1 MYKKT
6 LILLL
11 LLCSC
16 IIIFADPAWPDSVL
30 VHQPDGTNLW
40 VYDRGDEFYNW
51 TESTDGYPIVRNNGG
66 IFEYASIE
74 SKQLKPSG
82 VKVHNVQEK
91 ASVEASFAKRQLAAV
106 RKNLKKANSNV
117 KRIGAQHRSLGIPS
131 SPVVGTRKVLTIL
144 AQFTDKPFTYN
155 VTNFDSIMN
164 TIGYTGHE
172 NAGSVRDYYYE
183 NSYGQLTIQSVV
195 IGPFT
200 AAHNSAYYSRPQGST
215 GDHAADL
222 VLEAINWADAQGIDF
237 NTLDGN
243 NDGYV
248 DCIHIIFAGN
258 RYSSSGDGII
268 WPFHSAFVTPI
279 VKDGTNISE
288 FIMTPEKLGNDN
300 SDINSIGTI
309 CHELG
314 HVLGA
319 PDFYGINAG
328 SADKPYIGTGIW
340 DVMGDGSHNLSGTHP
355 AHHNPF
361 TKTIVY
367 QWTTPN
373 TINASET
380 NIVYSIPASSQN
392 STAIYKIPTST
403 TGEYY
408 LIENRQKVSFDSSL
422 ADSGLLIY
430 HISAGI
436 EDAIA
441 YNQINT
447 SLPQKCYL
455 VNPTSLQ
462 NSPTDIYSYGFPEQ
476 NVFPY
481 KNYYGHTNIFFTSQT
496 TPRSQ
501 SWAGEPTGVDVC
513 FIQHDGNNM
522 KFVVNP
528 IIEGPDYICD
538 TTCFSVKNVPEGA
551 TYSWTYT
558 KPDQY
563 FGNHTMHGQGTSA
576 ICLTLDSP
584 PTPMSLSM
592 GETYSST
599 GIIIPPQP
607 IMPGAIEVVVS
618 YGETSYTISK
628 TIRKPKGSTP
638 MVSVSDT
645 AHVWPRGTN
654 RTFSVTNCTHEPD
667 SVFEWT
673 VTRNAQIIPNAGT
686 IGKTFTY
693 RPTST
698 GVYTITVT
706 NKQKECGDE
715 STSKEFNVLRPFL
728 QSPNMNNGTYTIEI
742 WHPIYGLIRSQETHG
757 IDSPADIEGLTSG
770 AYIIIY
776 KDYSGEV
783 VSQTKIMI
791 NN

>member
-1 MYKKT
+1 MKK
-6 LILLL
+6 IIFVIMLLF
-11 LLCSC
+11 SAV
-16 IIIFADPAWPDSVL
+16 ITFADPAWPDSVL

-51 TESTDGYPIVRNNGG
+51 TESTDGYPIVRNNSG

-74 SKQLKPSG
+74 SKQLQPSG

-91 ASVEASFAKRQLAAV
+91 ASDEDSFAKRQLAAV

-155 VTNFDSIMN
+155 ATNFDSIMN

-200 AAHNSAYYSRPQGST
+200 AAHNSVYYSRPQGST

-222 VLEAINWADAQGIDF
+222 VLEAINWADTQGIDF

-243 NDGYV
+243 NDGYA

-319 PDFYGINAG
+319 PDFYGINAE

-380 NIVYSIPASSQN
+380 NSVYNILTSSQN
-392 STAIYKIPTST
+392 PTAIYKIPTVT
-403 TGEYY
+403 DGEYY
-408 LIENRQKVSFDSSL
+408 LLENRQKISFDSSL
-422 ADSGLLIY
+422 
-430 HISAGI
+430 
-436 EDAIA
+436 
-441 YNQINT
+441 
-447 SLPQKCYL
+447 
-455 VNPTSLQ
+455 
-462 NSPTDIYSYGFPEQ
+462 
-476 NVFPY
+476 
-481 KNYYGHTNIFFTSQT
+481 
-496 TPRSQ
+496 
-501 SWAGEPTGVDVC
+501 
-513 FIQHDGNNM
+513 
-522 KFVVNP
+522 P
-528 IIEGPDYICD
+528 IKIL
-538 TTCFSVKNVPEGA
+538 K
-551 TYSWTYT
+551 
-558 KPDQY
+558 
-563 FGNHTMHGQGTSA
+563 M
-576 ICLTLDSP
+576 L
-584 PTPMSLSM
+584 
-592 GETYSST
+592 
-599 GIIIPPQP
+599 
-607 IMPGAIEVVVS
+607 
-618 YGETSYTISK
+618 
-628 TIRKPKGSTP
+628 
-638 MVSVSDT
+638 
-645 AHVWPRGTN
+645 
-654 RTFSVTNCTHEPD
+654 
-667 SVFEWT
+667 
-673 VTRNAQIIPNAGT
+673 
-686 IGKTFTY
+686 
-693 RPTST
+693 
-698 GVYTITVT
+698 
-706 NKQKECGDE
+706 
-715 STSKEFNVLRPFL
+715 FL
-728 QSPNMNNGTYTIEI
+728 QI
-742 WHPIYGLIRSQETHG
+742 
-757 IDSPADIEGLTSG
+757 
-770 AYIIIY
+770 
-776 KDYSGEV
+776 V
-783 VSQTKIMI
+783 
-791 NN
+791 

>member
-1 MYKKT
+1 MNKT
-6 LILLL
+6 IIYVLGS
-11 LLCSC
+11 LCSLIPC
-16 IIIFADPAWPDSVL
+16 LMLGQTLSPRLDINRVYYLQIPKARDSDITPFINTIKTYDDGVLELYTPPIGDQGSQGSCTGWAFGYGCASIQAYNKYQDMNWARRSPSFLFNHKQVSCEGANTIEILNLLRDTGVCSYYLMPYDEGDCVTLPDSIQYTDAMLNKSTRLSVSLIDVSEYKEYLEIGHPIGVVTNYARDLKRVWNTTSLNGKWDSIVISTTDSAHAMCMVGYNDSIEAFKLMNSWDSIKGDHGFIWIGYNL
-30 VHQPDGTNLW
+30 VQA
-40 VYDRGDEFYNW
+40 
-51 TESTDGYPIVRNNGG
+51 G
-66 IFEYASIE
+66 IFS
-74 SKQLKPSG
+74 
-82 VKVHNVQEK
+82 
-91 ASVEASFAKRQLAAV
+91 EA
-106 RKNLKKANSNV
+106 
-117 KRIGAQHRSLGIPS
+117 
-131 SPVVGTRKVLTIL
+131 
-144 AQFTDKPFTYN
+144 
-155 VTNFDSIMN
+155 
-164 TIGYTGHE
+164 
-172 NAGSVRDYYYE
+172 
-183 NSYGQLTIQSVV
+183 
-195 IGPFT
+195 
-200 AAHNSAYYSRPQGST
+200 
-215 GDHAADL
+215 
-222 VLEAINWADAQGIDF
+222 
-237 NTLDGN
+237 
-243 NDGYV
+243 YV
-248 DCIHIIFAGN
+248 FE
-258 RYSSSGDGII
+258 SSGNG
-268 WPFHSAFVTPI
+268 FV
-279 VKDGTNISE
+279 
-288 FIMTPEKLGNDN
+288 
-300 SDINSIGTI
+300 
-309 CHELG
+309 
-314 HVLGA
+314 
-319 PDFYGINAG
+319 
-328 SADKPYIGTGIW
+328 
-340 DVMGDGSHNLSGTHP
+340 
-355 AHHNPF
+355 
-361 TKTIVY
+361 
-367 QWTTPN
+367 
-373 TINASET
+373 
-380 NIVYSIPASSQN
+380 
-392 STAIYKIPTST
+392 
-403 TGEYY
+403 
-408 LIENRQKVSFDSSL
+408 
-422 ADSGLLIY
+422 
-430 HISAGI
+430 
-436 EDAIA
+436 
-441 YNQINT
+441 
-447 SLPQKCYL
+447 
-455 VNPTSLQ
+455 
-462 NSPTDIYSYGFPEQ
+462 
-476 NVFPY
+476 
-481 KNYYGHTNIFFTSQT
+481 
-496 TPRSQ
+496 
-501 SWAGEPTGVDVC
+501 
-513 FIQHDGNNM
+513 
-522 KFVVNP
+522 P

-728 QSPNMNNGTYTIEI
+728 QSPNMNNGIYTYEL

-776 KDYSGEV
+776 KDYSGEIV
-783 VSQTKIMI
+783 EQKKIMV